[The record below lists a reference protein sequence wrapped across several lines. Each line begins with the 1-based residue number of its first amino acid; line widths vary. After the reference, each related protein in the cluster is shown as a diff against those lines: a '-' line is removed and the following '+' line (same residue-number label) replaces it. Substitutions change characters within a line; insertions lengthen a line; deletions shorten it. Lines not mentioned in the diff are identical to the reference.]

1 MIIWMMDQIVF
12 FALYQIQQHATADVT
27 DILTGHFFMKIKI
40 GIQLSQAFGSL
51 LSTMCSHT
59 GKAPAANRR
68 THQSSTLRCT
78 WKKLTKNCLIQ
89 SLNTD
94 AFGATCSTGH
104 DIDLFGLQTLFQNQ
118 LTCQMAS
125 TNRQRR
131 RTFL

>member
-1 MIIWMMDQIVF
+1 
-12 FALYQIQQHATADVT
+12 
-27 DILTGHFFMKIKI
+27 MKIEV
-40 GIQLSQAFGSL
+40 GIQLTQTFGSL
-51 LSTMCSHT
+51 LNSMCSHT
-59 GKAPAANRR
+59 GKTPAANRR

-78 WKKLTKNCLIQ
+78 WKKLTKNRLIQ
-89 SLNTD
+89 SLDPD
-94 AFGATCSTGH
+94 AFGAACRTGH